1 MRLIIATFTAALF
14 FSACADQNSNTL
26 KNTTWRATLTNEAG
40 KELPFT
46 FDVRMD
52 ADKQVVVVKNGEEEI
67 VADELTLNGDTFHLK
82 MPIFDSEIIAV
93 LADNKLIGE
102 WLKHYGE
109 TRTLTMPFSA
119 VADED
124 YRFSKKPAKAKA
136 DISGRWDVTFLYDGK
151 DTTKAI
157 GEFKQAGNML
167 TGTFLTAT
175 GDYRYLAGNVD
186 GDQVA
191 LSCFDGSHAFI
202 FTAKINDA
210 GELIDG
216 SFYSGTSYHENWT
229 AVKDENATLPDA
241 YNLTYLK
248 EGYDKFDFSFPNL
261 KGDTITLSDPKF
273 AGKAMIIQIMGSW
286 CPNCMDET
294 QFLSDYYEEK
304 PANLEIVALAYEH
317 STKFEVAAKS
327 VNRLKARFG
336 VDYPILIAGTSSKK
350 QAAET
355 LPMLNHILSFPT
367 TIFLNQNHEV
377 VKIHTGFSG
386 PGTGEY
392 YEKWLTEFN
401 KTINEIT
408 AS

>member
-1 MRLIIATFTAALF
+1 MRLLIATLTISLF
-14 FSACADQNSNTL
+14 ISACTQQKSETL

-40 KELPFT
+40 VELPFT
-46 FDVRMD
+46 FEVGNVGE
-52 ADKQVVVVKNGEEEI
+52 KQMVVVKNGEEEI
-67 VADELTLNGDTFHLK
+67 VADELYLNGDSFHLK
-82 MPIFDSEIIAV
+82 MPIFDSEIVAT
-93 LADNKLIGE
+93 LKNNTLKGE
-102 WLKHYGE
+102 WLKHYGD
-109 TRTLTMPFSA
+109 TKTVSMPFSA
-119 VADED
+119 IADED
-124 YRFSKKPAKAKA
+124 YRFSKSPSPANAN
-136 DISGRWDVTFLYDGK
+136 ISGKWDVTFLYDGK

-157 GEFKQAGNML
+157 GEFKQEGNKL

-175 GDYRYLAGNVD
+175 GDYRFLEGDVD
-186 GDQVA
+186 GSQVS

-210 GELIDG
+210 GELVDG
-216 SFYSGTSYHENWT
+216 SFYSGTTYHENWT
-229 AVKDENATLPDA
+229 AVKNENVTLPDA
-241 YNLTYLK
+241 YALTYLK

-261 KGDTITLSDPKF
+261 KGDTISLADSKF
-273 AGKAMIIQIMGSW
+273 EGKAMIIQIMGSW

-294 QFLSDYYEEK
+294 QFLSDFYEEK

-317 STKFEVAAKS
+317 SPKFEIAAKS
-327 VNRLKARFG
+327 VKRLKARFG
-336 VDYPILIAGTSSKK
+336 VDYPLLIAGTSSKK
-350 QAAET
+350 EAAET

-367 TIFLNQNHEV
+367 TIFLNQKHEV

-392 YEKWLTEFN
+392 YEKWLNEFN